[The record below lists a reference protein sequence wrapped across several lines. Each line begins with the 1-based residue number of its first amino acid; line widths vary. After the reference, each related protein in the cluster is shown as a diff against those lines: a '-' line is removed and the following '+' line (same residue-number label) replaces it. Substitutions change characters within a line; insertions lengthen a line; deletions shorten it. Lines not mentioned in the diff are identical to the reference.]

1 MTARPYCAPR
11 YAAPRKPFAF
21 SPGAQPQA
29 QSCLS
34 PSLDSTESSAGER
47 RERRRERKRGRAC
60 SGGAGGP
67 PAGSVPREATLTA
80 GGRRCDTAAP
90 LRRRAGSRLRWPA
103 ASAPHCLSQ
112 SLRDERTKTPAGSPN
127 LQSPG
132 GCRLSNNQSGQ
143 QGRQHG
149 GKGHPTCEHPTL
161 PRVAVL

>member
-67 PAGSVPREATLTA
+67 PAGSVPREAILTA

-112 SLRDERTKTPAGSPN
+112 SLRDQRTRTQLALQTYRAQADADSVITRAGSKDASTEERDTQPAN
-127 LQSPG
+127 
-132 GCRLSNNQSGQ
+132 
-143 QGRQHG
+143 
-149 GKGHPTCEHPTL
+149 T
-161 PRVAVL
+161 PRCPV